1 MKGWFFCKFA
11 RKNIVS
17 HRKSFCYSALML
29 NKTFLGLVVLL
40 STIAGTSATAAPDEQ
55 AARPLYY
62 ERQITPNDLRDRTL
76 RELTLMRN
84 TIYARAGN
92 PFRKKWLNDYFSA
105 QAWYHPLN
113 EMDQSKL
120 TPLDRKNAEVIATY
134 EAHLTRD
141 SLLDHR
147 NAVQREP
154 DTPENKIELRL
165 ISERLGE
172 WSGNDEDR
180 TPLEDPTLLD
190 KQLTV
195 EQLSDFSRR
204 DLRLIRNLI
213 YARHGRPFKSELLK
227 TYFSTLDWYKED
239 PKYSDARLTP
249 LDKRNINV
257 VRSVEDQL
265 GGPLTDYQHKKEDGW
280 FAQA

>member
-1 MKGWFFCKFA
+1 
-11 RKNIVS
+11 
-17 HRKSFCYSALML
+17 ML
-29 NKTFLGLVVLL
+29 NKTCLGLLVLL
-40 STIAGTSATAAPDEQ
+40 STIAGTSAPAAPDEQ

-62 ERQITPNDLRDRTL
+62 DRQITPNDLRDRNL

-105 QAWYHPLN
+105 QAWYHPLK
-113 EMDQSKL
+113 EIDQSKI
-120 TPLDRKNAEVIATY
+120 TPLDRKNAEIIANH
-134 EAHLTRD
+134 EAQLTRTD
-141 SLLDHR
+141 LLDHR
-147 NAVQREP
+147 TAVQREP
-154 DTPENKIELRL
+154 DTPEKKIELRL

-204 DLRLIRNLI
+204 DLRLVRNLI
-213 YARHGRPFKSELLK
+213 YARHGRPFKSELLR
-227 TYFSTLDWYKED
+227 TYFSTLDWYKAD
-239 PKYSDARLTP
+239 PTYTDARLTP

-280 FAQA
+280 FAAA